1 MLGVV
6 SEVESVMPVAS
17 RMRPRTVS
25 GSSGISGIA
34 VGCGSAGRPPVSVQ
48 ATTLLHRADRLL
60 SEAAGAGE
68 SAERFRC
75 AYLAALRGA
84 AAVLAA
90 TEGKA
95 RASASRRPRSRSA
108 WVLMARAAPEFAA
121 WADYFAEHSALR
133 ASIEAGVTRAIADA
147 DADRFYGEVG
157 RFLTAVEDFLPAVGR
172 NSSDRGISA

>member
-6 SEVESVMPVAS
+6 SEVESVISVTS

-25 GSSGISGIA
+25 GSSGMSGIA
-34 VGCGSAGRPPVSVQ
+34 VGCGSSGRRPVSVQ
-48 ATTLLHRADRLL
+48 AATLLRRADGLL

-84 AAVLAA
+84 AAILAA
-90 TEGKA
+90 AEGKA
-95 RASASRRPRSRSA
+95 RAAARRPRSRSA

-133 ASIEAGVTRAIADA
+133 ASVEAGVTGAVAGV

-157 RFLTAVEDFLPAVGR
+157 RFLTEVEDFLTAVGR
-172 NSSDRGISA
+172 SGGDRGVSA

>member
-1 MLGVV
+1 M
-6 SEVESVMPVAS
+6 
-17 RMRPRTVS
+17 
-25 GSSGISGIA
+25 
-34 VGCGSAGRPPVSVQ
+34 
-48 ATTLLHRADRLL
+48 

-68 SAERFRC
+68 SAERFRY

-95 RASASRRPRSRSA
+95 RAAASRRPRSRSA

-133 ASIEAGVTRAIADA
+133 ASVEAGVTRAIADV

-157 RFLTAVEDFLPAVGR
+157 RFLTAVEDSCPRWARIAVIEVSPHSVR
-172 NSSDRGISA
+172 WVIPDTLTESWVAASQIVMDSSTTRRWSRW